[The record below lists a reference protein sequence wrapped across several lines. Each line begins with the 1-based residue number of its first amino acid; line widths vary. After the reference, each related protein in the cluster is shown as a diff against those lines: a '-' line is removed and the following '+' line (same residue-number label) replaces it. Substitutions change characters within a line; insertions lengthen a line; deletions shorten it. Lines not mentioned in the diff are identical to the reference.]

1 MSLADTIYE
10 VIKPFPDDMAKEVL
24 DFALYLNQR
33 EDTQEWRNLQAAQMN
48 SFTDWNNEDDEVWN
62 HVPEV

>member
-10 VIKPFPDDMAKEVL
+10 VIKPFPEDMAREVL
-24 DFALYLNQR
+24 DFAMYLHQR
-33 EDTQEWRNLQAAQMN
+33 EEKNAWQDLQGAQVKSLN
-48 SFTDWNNEDDEVWN
+48 DWNNEDDEVWN